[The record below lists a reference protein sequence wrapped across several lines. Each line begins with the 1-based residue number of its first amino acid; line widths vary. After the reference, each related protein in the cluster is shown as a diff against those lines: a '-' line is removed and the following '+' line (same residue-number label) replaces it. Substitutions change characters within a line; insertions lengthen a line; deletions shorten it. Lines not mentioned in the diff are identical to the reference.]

1 MSMDF
6 SIGTTFGIE
15 DYDDAYRYA
24 VAHGCTIG
32 IEEDRGDREENVY
45 VIEAVPEPTAQ
56 DRAERRIDALKA
68 QLAGTDYQA
77 IKFAEGEL
85 TSEEYAE
92 TRAQRAAWR
101 AEINALQAQ
110 YGI

>member
-1 MSMDF
+1 MDF
-6 SIGTTFGIE
+6 NIGTTFGIE
-15 DYDDAYRYA
+15 EYDDAYRYA
-24 VAHGCTIG
+24 MAHGCTIG
-32 IEEDRGDREENVY
+32 VKEDRGDREKSIY

-56 DRAERRIDALKA
+56 DRAEARIDALKA
-68 QLAGTDYQA
+68 QLADTDYQA
-77 IKFAEGEL
+77 IKYAEGEL

-101 AEINALQAQ
+101 AEINALQEQ